1 MMEREIIYKKIRSIK
16 ELREFI
22 TDYLIEHSEMRTK
35 AMLSQNTFV
44 IAYEQGFLD
53 ALKTI
58 RDLLSK
64 EGLLMYRYVFEE
76 EQKRE
81 EDENRDTF

>member
-1 MMEREIIYKKIRSIK
+1 MEREIIHKKIRSIK

-22 TDYLIEHSEMRTK
+22 TEYLIEHSEQRTK
-35 AMLSQNTFV
+35 AMVAGNTFV
-44 IAYEQGFLD
+44 TAYEQGFLD

-76 EQKRE
+76 KKERE

>member
-1 MMEREIIYKKIRSIK
+1 MEREIIHKKIRSIK

-22 TDYLIEHSEMRTK
+22 TDYLIEHSEMRAK

>member
-1 MMEREIIYKKIRSIK
+1 MEREIIHKKIRSIK

-76 EQKRE
+76 KKERE
-81 EDENRDTF
+81 EDEHRDTF

>member
-1 MMEREIIYKKIRSIK
+1 MEREIIYKKIRSIK

>member
-1 MMEREIIYKKIRSIK
+1 MEREIIHKKIRSIK

-35 AMLSQNTFV
+35 AMLSQNKFV

-76 EQKRE
+76 KKERE

>member
-1 MMEREIIYKKIRSIK
+1 MEQEIIHKKIRSIK

-22 TDYLIEHSEMRTK
+22 TDYLIEHSEQRAK
-35 AMLSQNTFV
+35 ALITQN
-44 IAYEQGFLD
+44 IYAYMYEQGFLD
-53 ALKTI
+53 CLKTI

-76 EQKRE
+76 EQKRK

>member
-1 MMEREIIYKKIRSIK
+1 MEREIIHKKIRSIK

-53 ALKTI
+53 CLKTM

-64 EGLLMYRYVFEE
+64 EGLLMYRYVINEE
-76 EQKRE
+76 EERA
-81 EDENRDTF
+81 EDKNRDTF

>member
-1 MMEREIIYKKIRSIK
+1 MEREIIHRKIRSIK

>member
-1 MMEREIIYKKIRSIK
+1 MEREIIYKKIRSIK

-35 AMLSQNTFV
+35 AMITANINAVF
-44 IAYEQGFLD
+44 YEQGWMD
-53 ALKTI
+53 ALRTI
-58 RDLLSK
+58 RDLISK

-76 EQKRE
+76 KNKRE
-81 EDENRDTF
+81 EDEHRDTF

>member
-1 MMEREIIYKKIRSIK
+1 MEREIIHKKVRSIK

-22 TDYLIEHSEMRTK
+22 TDYLIEHSEMRSK
-35 AMLSQNTFV
+35 AMLTQNNFV

-64 EGLLMYRYVFEE
+64 EGLLMYRYVINEE
-76 EQKRE
+76 EERA
-81 EDENRDTF
+81 EDKNRDTF

>member
-1 MMEREIIYKKIRSIK
+1 MEREIIYKKIRSIK
-16 ELREFI
+16 QLREFI

-76 EQKRE
+76 KKERE

>member
-1 MMEREIIYKKIRSIK
+1 MEREIIRKKIRSIK

-35 AMLSQNTFV
+35 AMITANINVVF
-44 IAYEQGFLD
+44 YEQGWMD
-53 ALKTI
+53 ALRTI

-64 EGLLMYRYVFEE
+64 EGLLMYRYTESEE
-76 EQKRE
+76 EERA
-81 EDENRDTF
+81 EDKNRDTF

>member
-1 MMEREIIYKKIRSIK
+1 MEREIIYKKIRSIK

-44 IAYEQGFLD
+44 TAYEQGFLD

>member
-1 MMEREIIYKKIRSIK
+1 MEREIIYKKITSIK
-16 ELREFI
+16 QLREFI

-35 AMLSQNTFV
+35 AMLTQNTFV

-58 RDLLSK
+58 KDLLSK
-64 EGLLMYRYVFEE
+64 EGLLMYRYVIDEE
-76 EQKRE
+76 EERA
-81 EDENRDTF
+81 EDKNRDTF

>member
-1 MMEREIIYKKIRSIK
+1 MEREIIHKKIRSIK

-22 TDYLIEHSEMRTK
+22 TDYLIEHSEMRAK

-53 ALKTI
+53 ALKTV

-64 EGLLMYRYVFEE
+64 EGLLMYRYVYEE
-76 EQKRE
+76 KRERE

>member
-1 MMEREIIYKKIRSIK
+1 VEREIIHKKIRSTK
-16 ELREFI
+16 ELKNFI
-22 TDYLIEHSEMRTK
+22 TEYLIEHSEQRAK
-35 AMLSQNTFV
+35 AMITQNTFV

>member
-1 MMEREIIYKKIRSIK
+1 MEREIIHKKIRTIK

-44 IAYEQGFLD
+44 ITYEQGFLD
-53 ALKTI
+53 ALKAI
-58 RDLLSK
+58 QDLLSK
-64 EGLLMYRYVFEE
+64 EGLLMYRYIINEE
-76 EQKRE
+76 EERA
-81 EDENRDTF
+81 EDKNRDTF

>member
-1 MMEREIIYKKIRSIK
+1 MEREMTYKRIRKIK

-22 TDYLIEHSEMRTK
+22 TDALIEHAERRGS
-35 AMLSQNTFV
+35 ALIHGNNNLFY
-44 IAYEQGFLD
+44 YEQGFLD

-64 EGLLMYRYVFEE
+64 EGLLMYRYIFEE
-76 EQKRE
+76 EQKRK

>member
-1 MMEREIIYKKIRSIK
+1 VEREIIHKKIRTIK

-22 TDYLIEHSEMRTK
+22 TDYLIEHSEMRAK

-64 EGLLMYRYVFEE
+64 EGLLMYRYVFEG

-81 EDENRDTF
+81 EDANRDTF

>member
-1 MMEREIIYKKIRSIK
+1 MEREIIHKKIRTIK

-22 TDYLIEHSEMRTK
+22 IDYLIEHSEQRAK
-35 AMLSQNTFV
+35 AMFANNTFV

-64 EGLLMYRYVFEE
+64 EGLLMYRYVLDEKEE
-76 EQKRE
+76 RA
-81 EDENRDTF
+81 EDKNRDTF

>member
-1 MMEREIIYKKIRSIK
+1 MEREIIHKKIRSIK

-22 TDYLIEHSEMRTK
+22 TDYLIEHSEMRAK
-35 AMLSQNTFV
+35 AMLASNTFV

-64 EGLLMYRYVFEE
+64 EGLLMYRYVINEE
-76 EQKRE
+76 EERA
-81 EDENRDTF
+81 EDKNRDTF

>member
-1 MMEREIIYKKIRSIK
+1 MEREIIRKKITSIK

-22 TDYLIEHSEMRTK
+22 TDYLIEHSEQRAK
-35 AMLSQNTFV
+35 AMLAGNTFV

-64 EGLLMYRYVFEE
+64 EGLLMYRYVISEE
-76 EQKRE
+76 EERA
-81 EDENRDTF
+81 EDKNRDTF

>member
-1 MMEREIIYKKIRSIK
+1 MEREIIHKKIRSIK

-76 EQKRE
+76 KKERE

>member
-1 MMEREIIYKKIRSIK
+1 MEREIIHKKIRTIK

-76 EQKRE
+76 EQKRK

>member
-1 MMEREIIYKKIRSIK
+1 MEREIIHKKIRSIK

-64 EGLLMYRYVFEE
+64 EGLLMYRYVLEE

>member
-1 MMEREIIYKKIRSIK
+1 MEREIIYKKIRSIK

-35 AMLSQNTFV
+35 AMLTQNTFV

-64 EGLLMYRYVFEE
+64 EGLLMYRYIFEE
-76 EQKRE
+76 KKERE
-81 EDENRDTF
+81 EDEHRDTF

>member
-1 MMEREIIYKKIRSIK
+1 MEREIIHKKIRTIK

>member
-1 MMEREIIYKKIRSIK
+1 MEREIIYKKIRSIK
-16 ELREFI
+16 QLREFI

-76 EQKRE
+76 KRERE
-81 EDENRDTF
+81 EDEHRDTF